1 MMITPKNRSE
11 FERNIHLLVDRIN
24 NRNYNIPSIKMIHS
38 FMNVKNL
45 PNKRLNLLTVDESV
59 RLQANSIANFE
70 WMDLSREENEE
81 E

>member
-11 FERNIHLLVDRIN
+11 FERNINLLVDRIHKG
-24 NRNYNIPSIKMIHS
+24 NYSIPSLQMINS
-38 FMNVKNL
+38 FMNVKSL
-45 PNKRLNLLTVDESV
+45 PNKRLNLLSVDESV

-70 WMDLSREENEE
+70 WMDLSDDENEE